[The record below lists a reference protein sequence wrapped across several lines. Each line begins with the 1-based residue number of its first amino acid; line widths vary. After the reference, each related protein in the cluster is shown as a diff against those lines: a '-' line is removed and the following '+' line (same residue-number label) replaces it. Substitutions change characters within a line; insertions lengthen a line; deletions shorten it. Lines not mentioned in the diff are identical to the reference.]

1 MSKVQGQQVNI
12 EFLEYI
18 GKTSQT
24 IYQVIERLENAIV
37 TARIRIAQNDR
48 EEDKQQ
54 LRLLQAVLALLQ
66 KEDEYEGKQQTEIK
80 K

>member
-66 KEDEYEGKQQTEIK
+66 KEDEYVGKQQTEIK

>member
-1 MSKVQGQQVNI
+1 MGNMQGQQANI
-12 EFLEYI
+12 EFLEYT
-18 GKTSQT
+18 GQTSQT

-37 TARIRIAQNDR
+37 TARIRIAQDDR

-66 KEDEYEGKQQTEIK
+66 KEDEMVE
-80 K
+80 